1 MDEEGVA
8 SGAHNG
14 MENLLRKLDLT
25 SLRLFVAVCQEHSI
39 ARAAERE
46 FIAQSAVSRRIAEL
60 ESLIGLPLIQRHT
73 RGVTITQAGQTV
85 LRHAGKLIGDV
96 EAMGA
101 ELSRLYTGAK
111 GHVHVAAN
119 LSAIVQFLP
128 EDVAAFQR
136 LFPEIDIELDERHS
150 PDVLRRVREREVDF
164 GICNQS
170 ADIEGL
176 QSLPYR
182 RDRLA
187 VMLPASHPKAAARQL
202 SLQDIADE
210 TFVGLGPDSALTQML
225 AARAQAIGT
234 ALTVKIRVTSLDAL
248 CRMAH
253 AGLGIAVM
261 PQQVAELYLS
271 ALDVVVK
278 PLSDPWARR
287 ELCIVCI
294 DPMQL
299 SASASALLRFLAQD
313 A

>member
-1 MDEEGVA
+1 
-8 SGAHNG
+8 

-46 FIAQSAVSRRIAEL
+46 FIAPSAVSRRIAEL

-73 RGVTITQAGQTV
+73 RGVTITEAGQTV
-85 LRHAGKLIGDV
+85 LHHAGKLIGDV

-101 ELSRLYTGAK
+101 DLSRLFSGAK

-136 LFPEIDIELDERHS
+136 LFPDIDIELEECHS
-150 PDVLRRVREREVDF
+150 PDVLRRVRERDVDF
-164 GICNQS
+164 GICNKT

-176 QSLPYR
+176 HALPYR

-202 SLQDIADE
+202 SLQDIAGE

-225 AARAQAIGT
+225 AARAQAMGKT
-234 ALTVKIRVTSLDAL
+234 LTVKIRVTSLDAL

-253 AGLGIAVM
+253 AGLGIAIM

-287 ELCIVCI
+287 EMSIVCI
-294 DPMQL
+294 DPEQL
-299 SASASALLRFLAQD
+299 SASASVLLRFLAQD